1 MIYVALLRGINVGD
15 KNKVDMAQLR
25 AVFEDAGMTSVTT
38 YINSGNVVFSSR
50 ARSQTR
56 LAERF
61 EKAIADS
68 FGFPVKV
75 LVRDL
80 ASMRTVVDAI
90 PPEWVDG
97 PAMKC
102 DVVFLWAE
110 ADRSDVL
117 DDLTIKPGLDDVRRV
132 PGAIIWK
139 VDRANVTR
147 SGLMKVVGTPLYK
160 QMTIRNCNTTRKV
173 LELMEAA
180 R

>member
-1 MIYVALLRGINVGD
+1 MIYVALLRGINVGG
-15 KNKVDMAQLR
+15 KNKVEMAQVR

-50 ARSQTR
+50 ARSQTH

-97 PAMKC
+97 QAMKC
-102 DVVFLWAE
+102 DVMFLWAE
-110 ADRSDVL
+110 ADRPDVL
-117 DDLTIKPGLDDVRRV
+117 DDLTIKAGLDEVRRV

-147 SGLMKVVGTPLYK
+147 SGLMKLVGTPLYK